1 MTTRKILFLTNEK
14 KPISWAAYSIVDE
27 TGKKIISGETKHEG
41 TTGLFSTSESNIVA
55 SIVYKKKKFNI
66 TINLINSNSTRS
78 IITVIAPVSVNV
90 TLKESD
96 PVISNQY
103 PDKTF
108 NPLYFQK
115 RHIVQQGETIDKIV
129 DQYAP
134 KNKFPVSHQT
144 LFDANYID
152 MANQAKYGWKKWA
165 EIRKPDGSLKAGATV
180 YLPINFARPGERVLN
195 MPWSINELPNRNGNY
210 TTIIMAKTFNIYIK
224 APDNREETTSA
235 FLKDNKGNN
244 VFEFKVLLRG
254 TQRNRLEE
262 KGDTPL
268 GVYRILGLEATPSA
282 DEYGPNNILR
292 ISPLLGE
299 AMRSN
304 NRDRT
309 GKVTNTRTSLLIHGG
324 RQTSRYWRNGKPYL
338 RNTFGCVRAFDTDM
352 ATLKTKIQELQNNK
366 LGFGLTI
373 ITNINDKIDS

>member
-1 MTTRKILFLTNEK
+1 
-14 KPISWAAYSIVDE
+14 
-27 TGKKIISGETKHEG
+27 
-41 TTGLFSTSESNIVA
+41 
-55 SIVYKKKKFNI
+55 
-66 TINLINSNSTRS
+66 
-78 IITVIAPVSVNV
+78 
-90 TLKESD
+90 
-96 PVISNQY
+96 
-103 PDKTF
+103 
-108 NPLYFQK
+108 
-115 RHIVQQGETIDKIV
+115 
-129 DQYAP
+129 
-134 KNKFPVSHQT
+134 
-144 LFDANYID
+144 
-152 MANQAKYGWKKWA
+152 
-165 EIRKPDGSLKAGATV
+165 
-180 YLPINFARPGERVLN
+180 